1 MSAPLLQHQAPLVS
15 DARGKSA
22 STCLIMGTLF
32 KGPLL
37 HGENLRYTQRNP
49 TRSVGRRPISASFC
63 LIQLNFQMLRP
74 LYCGCFLAEF
84 CFLLTLT
91 SVVEYAASPEDA
103 QASTVE
109 ANTLCYCSSC
119 VSDTGFVAFTS
130 ISCRQRKGVYPDHA
144 GTSK

>member
-1 MSAPLLQHQAPLVS
+1 MKHFWSRMLVEKAQVRALS
-15 DARGKSA
+15 WGLSSR
-22 STCLIMGTLF
+22 
-32 KGPLL
+32 GPLL
-37 HGENLRYTQRNP
+37 HGENLGYTQPNP
-49 TRSVGRRPISASFC
+49 TCTVGRRIISASFR

-144 GTSK
+144 VTSK